1 MQCCA
6 LDARVMLKKLRISS
20 YVVICLRNFITRVD
34 IAVDVREI
42 VESLESII
50 SRNNINF
57 DTTVGMD
64 FNFKR
69 KSMSSN

>member
-57 DTTVGMD
+57 DTYSWDGFQLQEKV
-64 FNFKR
+64 NEL
-69 KSMSSN
+69 